1 VKHFFLLLIGILA
14 AMVLLFL
21 ILIGGLCGW
30 MCDLMERCA
39 SRIYRLG
46 RWLIEPLRGEVKK

>member
-1 VKHFFLLLIGILA
+1 MRHFFLLLIGVLA
-14 AMVLLFL
+14 AMVLLVL

-39 SRIYRLG
+39 RRIDRLY
-46 RWLIEPLRGEVKK
+46 RWLAQPLRGEAKK